1 MADRPTPSVASPATR
16 SEDELRTE
24 VVDRLL
30 ALSHVLHRHIAVM
43 AARQGLTAQ
52 QAVVVRALEQ
62 PRPMRSV
69 AEDLSCDPSNV
80 TGLIDRIER
89 LGLVARSAD
98 PDDRRVRRVELT
110 ATGHAVRRRLDRDI
124 AALRAPFDELTV
136 DDLATL
142 AALLARATPED
153 PDVLQ

>member
-1 MADRPTPSVASPATR
+1 
-16 SEDELRTE
+16 
-24 VVDRLL
+24 
-30 ALSHVLHRHIAVM
+30 
-43 AARQGLTAQ
+43 
-52 QAVVVRALEQ
+52 
-62 PRPMRSV
+62 
-69 AEDLSCDPSNV
+69 
-80 TGLIDRIER
+80 
-89 LGLVARSAD
+89 
-98 PDDRRVRRVELT
+98 VRRLELT